1 MAVATG
7 SRPANRETGHTA
19 AGRRRPREGRLDRA
33 FYWMVLPAFVLFFIF
48 HTVPVLQGI
57 FYSLTDSPGYG
68 EWNFVG
74 LANYA
79 ALFGDERV
87 RNAYLFTFQFA
98 IVCTILVN
106 VIALVIAIWL
116 NGRIKFR
123 STLRGIYFIPYVLAL
138 LVIGYVFQYMFNQ
151 SLPAIGQAL
160 GIERLSTSIL
170 ADPSLAWIG
179 LVVMTVW
186 QAVAFAIIIYT
197 AGLQT
202 VPAEL
207 YEAASIDGA
216 TPWRQF
222 WSITMPMIWS
232 FFTINVV
239 LSLKN
244 FLQVFDQVIAMT
256 GGGPGTATETIGV
269 LIYRGG
275 FQGGEYGYQIA
286 NAVIFMIIIMAFA
299 LFQLR
304 VLRREEV
311 SL

>member
-7 SRPANRETGHTA
+7 SRPASRGTGQTPG
-19 AGRRRPREGRLDRA
+19 GRRRLREGRLDRT
-33 FYWMVLPAFVLFFIF
+33 FYWMVLPAFVLFFVF
-48 HTVPVLQGI
+48 HTIPVLQGI

-87 RNAYLFTFQFA
+87 RDAYLFTFQFA
-98 IVCTILVN
+98 IVCTVLVN

-116 NGRIKFR
+116 NGRIRFR

-311 SL
+311 SV